1 MRLIDADEVIEKL
14 KENATEMEAD
24 IYYGSNIGV
33 PVDEI
38 EDIVNEC
45 KTIDQKRGHWE
56 YNDTIK
62 SWTCSNCGCKTGLFR
77 PKFCFHCG
85 AEMERSVEENEI
97 DRC

>member
-1 MRLIDADEVIEKL
+1 MKLIDADEVIEKL

-45 KTIDQKRGHWE
+45 KTINQKQGRWIENKYG
-56 YNDTIK
+56 DV
-62 SWTCSNCGCKTGLFR
+62 TCSCCNMQYNGKESYYKT
-77 PKFCFHCG
+77 KFCAYCG
-85 AEMERSVEENEI
+85 AELCGVADEVE
-97 DRC
+97 